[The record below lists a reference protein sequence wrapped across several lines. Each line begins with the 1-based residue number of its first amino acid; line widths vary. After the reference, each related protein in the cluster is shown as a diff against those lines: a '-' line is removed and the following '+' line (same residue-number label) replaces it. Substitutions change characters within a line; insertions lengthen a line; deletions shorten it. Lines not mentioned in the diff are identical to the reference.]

1 MRALKI
7 THSIT
12 RRDEQ
17 SLNRYLNEIGKF
29 ELLTP
34 DEEVTLFK
42 QARAGNEQA
51 FSMLILKNLRFVVSV
66 AKQYQHPGMWLG
78 DLINEGNI
86 GLIKAARR
94 FDETRGFKFISYAVW
109 WIRQSILQALNEK
122 GRNVRLPMNLIG
134 NMSKIN
140 TATTDF
146 LQKKE
151 RLPTHEELVDLTD
164 LSLNVIKKC
173 LKNYQRSGS
182 LDAPV
187 SADSNASLVTLMAD
201 EKEPSPDEKTNQE
214 SLKIEIAQLLKSLS
228 SRQSLVLQ
236 MYFGINQKYP
246 LSLDDIGLQMGLTR
260 ERVRQIK
267 DKGIRKLRHQA
278 KQHEL
283 VFALN

>member
-7 THSIT
+7 TRSIT

-29 ELLTP
+29 QLLTP
-34 DEEVTLFK
+34 DEEVELFK
-42 QARAGNEQA
+42 KVRQGNEQA

-109 WIRQSILQALNEK
+109 WIRQSILQSLNEK

-134 NMSKIN
+134 NMTKIN
-140 TATTDF
+140 TVTTEF

-151 RLPTHEELVDLTD
+151 RLPTDEELVEMTD
-164 LSLNVIKKC
+164 LSLKVIKKC
-173 LKNYQRSGS
+173 LKNYQRSRS

-187 SADSNASLVTLMAD
+187 SEDSNATLVGLMAD
-201 EKEPSPDEKTNQE
+201 ENEPSPDEKMNQE
-214 SLKIEIAQLLKSLS
+214 SLKIEVEQLLEFLPE
-228 SRQSLVLQ
+228 RQGLILQ
-236 MYFGINQKYP
+236 LYFGINRKYP

-267 DKGIRKLRHQA
+267 DKGIRKLRHRA
-278 KQHEL
+278 K
-283 VFALN
+283 LN